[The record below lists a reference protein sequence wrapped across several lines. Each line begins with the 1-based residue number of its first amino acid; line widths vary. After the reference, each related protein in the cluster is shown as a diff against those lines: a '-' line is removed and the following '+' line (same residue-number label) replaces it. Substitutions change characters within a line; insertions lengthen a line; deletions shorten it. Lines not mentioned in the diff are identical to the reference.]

1 MNKDHKL
8 NLAEFGL
15 GYTDILSLMDLGL
28 IHHSEIESGELP
40 IGTSAEWR
48 CAGQILN
55 LRAKGAGIT
64 LVYYKFTTAG
74 AELSKLL
81 ARKQQTI

>member
-15 GYTDILSLMDLGL
+15 GYTGILSLMDLGL

-48 CAGQILN
+48 CAGHNIE
-55 LRAKGAGIT
+55 
-64 LVYYKFTTAG
+64 FTCKECRHNIG
-74 AELSKLL
+74 LL
-81 ARKQQTI
+81 QVHHCGC

>member
-1 MNKDHKL
+1 M
-8 NLAEFGL
+8 AEFGL

-48 CAGQILN
+48 CAG
-55 LRAKGAGIT
+55 IT

-81 ARKQQTI
+81 ARKQKTIYVNSIRVTLVNAFNIL